1 MQLLVEI
8 DGYAHHVDR
17 FTQPSPPIPLDELV
31 EVTRG
36 GRSWQIGTPADVA
49 WIVSGTSI
57 GRTITAAIPPVFA
70 AYATFHELDE
80 SLIAA
85 QERAV
90 VAPGQLVR

>member
-1 MQLLVEI
+1 VQLLVEI

-70 AYATFHELDE
+70 AYATFHERDE